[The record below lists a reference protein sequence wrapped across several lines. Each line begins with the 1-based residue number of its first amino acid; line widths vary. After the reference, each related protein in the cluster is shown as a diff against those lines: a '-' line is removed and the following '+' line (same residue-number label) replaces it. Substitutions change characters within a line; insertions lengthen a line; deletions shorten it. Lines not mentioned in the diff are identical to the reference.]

1 MLELWILKTRNKL
14 HLLRV
19 YGDYQKIKRITNFT
33 FKDYHIQNNL

>member
-1 MLELWILKTRNKL
+1 MLELWILETRKL

-19 YGDYQKIKRITNFT
+19 YEIIRKLNYESNFT